1 MTARQG
7 HILLQKNIQIKFL
20 AEENEDLRNRVQ
32 NLGEM
37 VQANK
42 EIISTMLSS
51 SSSPERN
58 SEEDSDIT
66 SALETQF
73 RSQIELLEKRTATLE
88 KQLEDEAAQ
97 KLVLTQIIQ
106 NLQN

>member
-32 NLGEM
+32 NLEKM
-37 VQANK
+37 VHANK
-42 EIISTMLSS
+42 EIMSAMLSS
-51 SSSPERN
+51 SLSPDKI
-58 SEEDSDIT
+58 SEEDLDLT

-88 KQLEDEAAQ
+88 KQLEDEASQ